1 MRRARPA
8 LTSLPSALTRARAQA
23 LARAQILACALA
35 GTLALSGALAGPAGA
50 ANLFTLD
57 RAADSMG
64 PIAVDASGNGYVA
77 WLHKGPPDTVM
88 FCKLAP
94 GARSCPTPITLPTE
108 GASPNTPFPVLG
120 PGGDVY
126 VVAPS
131 YETDE
136 MVMWQSSNGGAS
148 FGAPWIAGAPLG
160 GEFQYVCQVETNLD
174 DVLAFNAYGGQYDPS
189 QGLGTLGG
197 SAANLEFEMSSANP
211 DIDWT
216 FAFYGQGCVEPYP
229 EKPHQSIPEQHFPF
243 GGGGGEESSL
253 GWVSGSSG
261 ECALSYPGDEV
272 DAYED
277 ANSHPA
283 SVRFYRYSSPT
294 GPCSVTE
301 KNMGPSSRGDWS
313 GPTVVTQGAFTRLA
327 GGAGGLFLLSGDAV
341 SPPATEPTAVDVR
354 HYDLATHSF
363 GAQTQLA
370 VVKKLDYE
378 AGGPAG
384 AIGENY
390 TTGEVAV
397 VWPDVAGANHQLSLY
412 TSIDGGAHFASVG
425 DIARIGFGYAD
436 WDNARVALAPDGA
449 GFVTWKDASGLHV
462 ANLVP
467 ISPERKRALRLRRGR
482 RR

>member
-1 MRRARPA
+1 MVGGKRTGA
-8 LTSLPSALTRARAQA
+8 LRWLAVGAVSFAA
-23 LARAQILACALA
+23 LALAV
-35 GTLALSGALAGPAGA
+35 PAGA

-57 RAADSMG
+57 RSADSIG

-77 WLHKGPPDTVM
+77 WLHKGPPNTVM

-94 GARSCPTPITLPTE
+94 GARNCPAPITLPAE

-148 FGAPWIAGAPLG
+148 FGAPWIAGAPPG

-197 SAANLEFEMSSANP
+197 SASNLEFEMSSANP

-229 EKPHQSIPEQHFPF
+229 EKPHQSIPEQHFSF

-253 GWVSGSSG
+253 GWVGGAAG

-272 DAYED
+272 DAYEERRQP
-277 ANSHPA
+277 SRQPA
-283 SVRFYRYSSPT
+283 
-294 GPCSVTE
+294 
-301 KNMGPSSRGDWS
+301 
-313 GPTVVTQGAFTRLA
+313 
-327 GGAGGLFLLSGDAV
+327 LL
-341 SPPATEPTAVDVR
+341 P
-354 HYDLATHSF
+354 L
-363 GAQTQLA
+363 QLA
-370 VVKKLDYE
+370 HRAVLGHRKE
-378 AGGPAG
+378 HGP
-384 AIGENY
+384 EQPRRLERPDRRH
-390 TTGEVAV
+390 TGC
-397 VWPDVAGANHQLSLY
+397 LC
-412 TSIDGGAHFASVG
+412 
-425 DIARIGFGYAD
+425 
-436 WDNARVALAPDGA
+436 AP
-449 GFVTWKDASGLHV
+449 
-462 ANLVP
+462 
-467 ISPERKRALRLRRGR
+467 RGR
-482 RR
+482 RRRAVPALRRRRQPARHRAHRGRRAPLRPRHP